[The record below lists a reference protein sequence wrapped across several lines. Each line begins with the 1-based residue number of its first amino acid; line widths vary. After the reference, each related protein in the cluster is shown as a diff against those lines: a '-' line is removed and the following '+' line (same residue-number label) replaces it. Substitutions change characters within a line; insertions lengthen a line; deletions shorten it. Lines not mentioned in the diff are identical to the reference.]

1 MFRTHE
7 LRSGWVPSLLRGQRC
22 SSWPESLTG
31 QRPPLHNGTSLHPAT
46 ASIDAGL
53 PLTKH
58 QRGFKYFTR
67 PIFPSPVTPGWN
79 RSPSLS
85 TSGETLT
92 IEELLT
98 LRARTETA
106 GDVGVEHEW
115 SWAADEAAAGRED
128 QRGVAGLG
136 FGAGGRAAPEGV
148 PDPELVEQAKRRKFT
163 AKYKAEILA
172 KADACTRPGEVGE
185 LLRREGLYTSH
196 LTYWRKQREAGALKE
211 LGKQR
216 GRKPV
221 DRRDEEIAKLTRKLE
236 RSEAELA
243 KMKRVVEIQGNV
255 SALLEEM
262 LGTDS
267 ATRST
272 ER

>member
-1 MFRTHE
+1 
-7 LRSGWVPSLLRGQRC
+7 
-22 SSWPESLTG
+22 
-31 QRPPLHNGTSLHPAT
+31 
-46 ASIDAGL
+46 
-53 PLTKH
+53 
-58 QRGFKYFTR
+58 
-67 PIFPSPVTPGWN
+67 
-79 RSPSLS
+79 
-85 TSGETLT
+85 
-92 IEELLT
+92 
-98 LRARTETA
+98 
-106 GDVGVEHEW
+106 
-115 SWAADEAAAGRED
+115 
-128 QRGVAGLG
+128 
-136 FGAGGRAAPEGV
+136 
-148 PDPELVEQAKRRKFT
+148 LVEQAKRRKFT
-163 AKYKAEILA
+163 ASYKAEILA

-196 LTYWRKQREAGALKE
+196 LTYWRKQREAGALRE
-211 LGKQR
+211 LGKRR